1 MNDTVEKFI
10 PQSQLKK
17 GEVALIGAGPG
28 DPELLT
34 IRAARFIEQAEV
46 VVHDRLVSDEIL
58 NMANPNCK
66 KFYVGKSQ
74 AKHCVPQSQ
83 INEMLAIHA
92 LEGKKVVRLK
102 GGDPFIFGRGGEEAE
117 FLLARGVSCH
127 VVPGITAASG
137 CTTYAGIP
145 LTHRGIARACT
156 FITGHMQNDG
166 ELDLPWQNLSCS
178 EQTIAFYMGLNTL
191 PTIVDNLIEHGMD
204 ERTPAAII
212 RNGTRADQQ
221 VYRGTLDQLSTMVIK
236 NRIRP
241 PALVVVGHVV
251 DIFAEGM
258 AGPCGYLKS
267 PVTLDHQEA
276 V

>member
-1 MNDTVEKFI
+1 MNNTVEKLI
-10 PQSQLKK
+10 PHACLQQ
-17 GEVALIGAGPG
+17 GEVALVGAGPG

-34 IRAARFIEQAEV
+34 IKAARFIEEAEV
-46 VVHDRLVSDEIL
+46 VIHDRLVSDEIL
-58 NMANPNCK
+58 AMANPNCK
-66 KFYVGKSQ
+66 KFYVGKAQ

-92 LEGKKVVRLK
+92 LDGKKVVRLK

-117 FLLARGVSCH
+117 FLLERGISCH
-127 VVPGITAASG
+127 VVPGITSASG

-166 ELDLPWQNLSCS
+166 ELDLPWENLAKGD
-178 EQTIAFYMGLNTL
+178 QTVAFYMGLNTL
-191 PTIVDNLIEHGMD
+191 PTIIDNLIDHGMPD
-204 ERTPAAII
+204 DTPAAII
-212 RNGTRADQQ
+212 RNGTREDQQ
-221 VYRGTLDQLSTMVIK
+221 VYRGDLQQLSTMVIK

-241 PALVVVGHVV
+241 PALVVVGQVV
-251 DIFAEGM
+251 DIFSSVISGKS
-258 AGPCGYLKS
+258 GYLQT
-267 PVTLDHQEA
+267 PIAGNEQEA